1 MSCGKTTTAKKFAKN
16 YNFNYLDTDNT
27 IIKKTGLSIIE
38 YFKIFNEKKFRYE
51 EKKIIEELEL
61 KNNII
66 ISTGGGLACD
76 FSVLEKL
83 NSIGETIYLKVKPK
97 TLYKRLITN
106 KKNRPLI
113 KDKNKSQLIK
123 YIFSELS
130 KREIFYNKAKY
141 ILDVENYSES
151 ELLRKI
157 HTLVFSN

>member
-66 ISTGGGLACD
+66 VSTGGGLPCD

-130 KREIFYNKAKY
+130 KREIFYSKAKF
-141 ILDVENYSES
+141 ILDVENYSEN

-157 HTLVFSN
+157 HTLIFSN